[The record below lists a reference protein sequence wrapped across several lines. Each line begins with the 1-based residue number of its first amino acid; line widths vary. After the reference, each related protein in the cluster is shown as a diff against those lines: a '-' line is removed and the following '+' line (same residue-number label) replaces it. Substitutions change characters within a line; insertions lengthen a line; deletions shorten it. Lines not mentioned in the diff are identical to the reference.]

1 MSITVEQWAKRLST
15 NISTFQQAFQATMQD
30 AFHTKRHIHKASKM
44 RKHTRTH
51 TTRTQKVKM
60 CTSTHPNKQS
70 EHA

>member
-30 AFHTKRHIHKASKM
+30 AFHTKRQIHKASKM
-44 RKHTRTH
+44 QKHTRTH
-51 TTRTQKVKM
+51 TTNAQKVKM